1 MSLLSLSTP
10 IRLRIVSP
18 SLLLRHHPSSFA
30 HTSPSSLTRHSFFS
44 THSKHHSLPLL
55 QPLTRRLAAK
65 QPTFVKAPSTP
76 NTTTPRYYNSAGR
89 PVTQFINMSQ
99 PAPDVF
105 EAAASG
111 QLDAIKSLGRIH
123 LEAKNDRGWT
133 PVCISRSPF
142 ISMPQPTERIYKGG
156 PSMNERTE

>member
-1 MSLLSLSTP
+1 MLHLSLSTP
-10 IRLRIVSP
+10 IRLRTVS
-18 SLLLRHHPSSFA
+18 SSSLLLLRHHPFSFSY
-30 HTSPSSLTRHSFFS
+30 TSPSSLTRHSLFS

-55 QPLTRRLAAK
+55 QPLTRRFATG
-65 QPTFVKAPSTP
+65 PTFVNTSTRS
-76 NTTTPRYYNSAGR
+76 TTTRYYNSPGR

-133 PVCISRSPF
+133 PVCIFSIAF
-142 ISMPQPTERIYKGG
+142 FYFYAVTDGAYL
-156 PSMNERTE
+156 

>member
-10 IRLRIVSP
+10 IRLRTVSS
-18 SLLLRHHPSSFA
+18 SLLLRHHPSSSSY
-30 HTSPSSLTRHSFFS
+30 TLPTSLTRHSFFS
-44 THSKHHSLPLL
+44 THSKHPSLSLL
-55 QPLTRRLAAK
+55 QPLTRRLATT
-65 QPTFVKAPSTP
+65 PNFVNTPSTP
-76 NTTTPRYYNSAGR
+76 STTTTLRYYNSPGR
-89 PVTQFINMSQ
+89 PVTQIINMSQ

-142 ISMPQPTERIYKGG
+142 ISMQLPMDRIYKQRT
-156 PSMNERTE
+156 SMDERAQ

>member
-10 IRLRIVSP
+10 IRLRTVSS
-18 SLLLRHHPSSFA
+18 SLLPRHHPSSFSY
-30 HTSPSSLTRHSFFS
+30 TSPSSLTLHSFFS
-44 THSKHHSLPLL
+44 THPKHHSLPLL
-55 QPLTRRLAAK
+55 QPLNRRLARG
-65 QPTFVKAPSTP
+65 PTFVNTTSTP
-76 NTTTPRYYNSAGR
+76 RTTILRYYNSPGR

-133 PVCISRSPF
+133 PVCISRSLF
-142 ISMPQPTERIYKGG
+142 YFYTVTDGAY
-156 PSMNERTE
+156 